1 MKYEIIKKSI
11 NEDYLQSHKIFQDSY
26 FACYTILKHDN
37 EMIIIQTDWQNNLS
51 SSYANTL
58 D

>member
-1 MKYEIIKKSI
+1 MINKSI
-11 NEDYLQSHKIFQDSY
+11 NEDNLQSHKIFQDSY